1 MDFEEIIKHLGDF
14 GCYQKRLYYLL
25 CFVSSSCAIQVL
37 LTVFTF
43 GIPEYRCTHP
53 DLKNGTFYE
62 KGVNESSSE
71 FEYENK
77 IYQQCTISTRS
88 TNNTSLENV
97 TECDEWVY
105 DESVF
110 QSTIIS
116 QMDLVCEKTIW
127 KSHAQMLLAVGQL
140 IGCALVGPLSDR
152 FGRKN
157 TLCTFLICLMVTT
170 ISVVLSPN
178 IVAILTFY
186 FFIGTAITGTFTPA
200 FILGMELV
208 GPSKRSLTGCI
219 INYFWSFGSIVLAGM
234 AYFIRNWKYLQLS
247 LAVPN
252 IFLLSYFWFIDE
264 SPRWLISKGRYKEAE
279 KIIQKAATV
288 NKVVIPEG
296 VLKKNV
302 EVTNNENQS
311 VTKMFTSWTLVKRT
325 VIIYINWAA
334 CSLTFYGVALHASSL
349 SGNLFLN
356 FFLISAVEL
365 PGFIICNVLIDRLG
379 RRILY
384 CSSMMFCGLSLIMTT
399 LPILFADESF
409 NWTVTL
415 LAVLGKLGITAAFA
429 NLWIYTSELFP
440 TVVRNSGVGSSSMM
454 ARLAATSSPYVAN
467 IGLMIPGAIGKAAP
481 MIIFGITSIIAGLLA
496 LLLPETKDRL
506 LPETIEDVEQF
517 TKLNMQLENTR
528 LKEDTHSGNT
538 TNHM

>member
-1 MDFEEIIKHLGDF
+1 MYVKPSIATSFDLYSVLEIYPSIHFAMRQEKMDFKEIIKHLGDF
-14 GCYQKRLYYLL
+14 GPYQKRLYYLL

-43 GIPEYRCTHP
+43 GIPEYRCTPP
-53 DLKNGTFYE
+53 DLRNDTFHTR
-62 KGVNESSSE
+62 GVNGSSSE
-71 FEYENK
+71 FEYDNK
-77 IYQQCTISTRS
+77 IYQQCTISTRA
-88 TNNTSLENV
+88 TNNNSLENV
-97 TECDEWVY
+97 TECDGWVY

-110 QSTIIS
+110 QYTIIS
-116 QMDLVCEKTIW
+116 QMNLVCEKTIW

-152 FGRKN
+152 FGRKK
-157 TLCTFLICLMVTT
+157 TLCSFLICLIVTT
-170 ISVVLSPN
+170 IFVVLSPN

-219 INYFWSFGSIVLAGM
+219 INYFWSFGSIVLAAM

-252 IFLLSYFWFIDE
+252 ILLLSYFW
-264 SPRWLISKGRYKEAE
+264 
-279 KIIQKAATV
+279 AT
-288 NKVVIPEG
+288 
-296 VLKKNV
+296 
-302 EVTNNENQS
+302 
-311 VTKMFTSWTLVKRT
+311 
-325 VIIYINWAA
+325 

-384 CSSMMFCGLSLIMTT
+384 CSSMIFCGLSLVMTT
-399 LPILFADESF
+399 LPIVFADESF
-409 NWTVTL
+409 SWTVTL

-467 IGLMIPGAIGKAAP
+467 LGLMIPGAIGKAAP

-496 LLLPETKDRL
+496 LLLPETKGRF
-506 LPETIEDVEQF
+506 LPETIEDAEQF
-517 TKLNMQLENTR
+517 TKLNIQHENAR
-528 LKEDTHSGNT
+528 LKENSNSENYTTH
-538 TNHM
+538 M